1 MRRTVRGIC
10 LLAALVVAGRVH
22 PTLASTAEARANDER
37 VTVRAELG
45 AEYDDNVHRA
55 EQIPGMA
62 DAAPRV
68 ASAVARGVFGLSA
81 ASDSLPHEQEVAFSI
96 LGAGKLFLAPAA
108 RSENVVIVDNSGS
121 WRIATDRHGKLG
133 ITASYYEATQS
144 GTETER
150 ALSAEARDFRSLV
163 PMVRLVRFIGAS
175 SSLGLAAG
183 YRWFV
188 YKPQRSYDFLAPVLS
203 LEYRLV
209 HETTDGDADWE
220 VTAAAGVEL
229 RRFAGS
235 RLVSD
240 SAGCSAGACPPAL
253 DPTGTRH
260 VDQFFTGQIDVTRT
274 GGVLVGAG
282 YLLQWNRSNS
292 RSESLLRHVGTV
304 RLTAPLPLDLY
315 LAARAELVLVTYSDK
330 VTLAVG
336 PTGQTSASI
345 EDEKRSQLRAELSR
359 SVTAGL
365 QLVARYSLYVNALG
379 EGVGTY
385 RRQTATLSLVYT
397 AD

>member
-10 LLAALVVAGRVH
+10 LLATLVVH
-22 PTLASTAEARANDER
+22 PALGSRAEARATDER
-37 VTVRAELG
+37 VGVRAELG

-55 EQIPGMA
+55 EQIPGMT

-81 ASDSLPHEQEVAFSI
+81 SDSLPHEQEVAFAM

-108 RSENVVIVDNSGS
+108 RSENVFIVDNAGS
-121 WRIATDRHGKLG
+121 WRIATDPRGKLG
-133 ITASYYEATQS
+133 IGATYYEATQS

-150 ALSAEARDFRSLV
+150 ALSAEARDFRSLA
-163 PMVRLVRFIGAS
+163 PMLRLLRLIGAS

-188 YKPQRSYDFLAPVLS
+188 YKPQRAYDFLAPVLAID
-203 LEYRLV
+203 YRLV
-209 HETTDGDADWE
+209 HETTEGDADWE
-220 VTAAAGVEL
+220 VTASGGVEL
-229 RRFAGS
+229 RRFGGS
-235 RLVSD
+235 RLVYVPT
-240 SAGCSAGACPPAL
+240 GCSTPPCLPAL
-253 DPTGTRH
+253 DPAGTRH

-292 RSESLLRHVGTV
+292 YSESLLRHVGTV
-304 RLTAPLPLDLY
+304 RLTAPLPFDLY
-315 LAARAELVLVTYSDK
+315 LAARAELVYVTYSEK
-330 VTLAVG
+330 VTLATTG

-345 EDEKRSQLRAELSR
+345 EDEKRSQLRVELSR
-359 SVTAGL
+359 DLTAGL
-365 QLVARYSLYVNALG
+365 QLVARYSFYANALG
-379 EGVGTY
+379 DGAGTY
-385 RRQTATLSLVYT
+385 RRQTATLSLTYT
-397 AD
+397 SD

>member
-1 MRRTVRGIC
+1 MRRTVRGIH
-10 LLAALVVAGRVH
+10 LLAALVVAGRIH
-22 PTLASTAEARANDER
+22 PTLASRAEARANDER
-37 VTVRAELG
+37 VAVRAELG
-45 AEYDDNVHRA
+45 AEYDDNVHRV
-55 EQIPGMA
+55 EQIAGVT
-62 DAAPRV
+62 DGAPRV
-68 ASAVARGVFGLSA
+68 ASAVARSVFGLSA
-81 ASDSLPHEQEVAFSI
+81 SDNLAHGQEVAFSI

-108 RSENVVIVDNSGS
+108 RSENVFVVDNTGS
-121 WRIATDRHGKLG
+121 WRIATDSRGKLG
-133 ITASYYEATQS
+133 IGASYYEALQS

-150 ALSAEARDFRSLV
+150 ALPTEARDFRSLV
-163 PMVRLVRFIGAS
+163 PSLRLLRFVGAS
-175 SSLGLAAG
+175 SSLGVAAG

-203 LEYRLV
+203 IEYRLV

-220 VTAAAGVEL
+220 VTASAGVEL

-240 SAGCSAGACPPAL
+240 PAGCSGGICLPIL

-260 VDQFFTGQIDVTRT
+260 VDQFVTGQIDITRT
-274 GGVLVGAG
+274 GRVLVGAG
-282 YLLQWNRSNS
+282 YMLQWNRSNS

-315 LAARAELVLVTYSDK
+315 LAARAELVYVTYPDK
-330 VTLAVG
+330 LTLATG
-336 PTGQTSASI
+336 PTGQPSASI
-345 EDEKRSQLRAELSR
+345 EEETRSQLRAELSR
-359 SVTAGL
+359 DVTTGL
-365 QLVARYSLYVNALG
+365 QVVARYSFYANALG
-379 EGVGTY
+379 QGVGNY

>member
-10 LLAALVVAGRVH
+10 LLGALVVAGLVH
-22 PTLASTAEARANDER
+22 PTLAPRAEARATDER
-37 VTVRAELG
+37 VAVRAELG

-55 EQIPGMA
+55 EQIPGMT
-62 DAAPRV
+62 DAPPRV

-81 ASDSLPHEQEVAFSI
+81 SDSLPHEQEVAFSV

-108 RSENVVIVDNSGS
+108 RSENVFIVDNAGS
-121 WRIATDRHGKLG
+121 WRIATDPHGKLG
-133 ITASYYEATQS
+133 ISASYYEATQS

-163 PMVRLVRFIGAS
+163 PMLRLLRFVGAS
-175 SSLGLAAG
+175 SSLGLGAG

-203 LEYRLV
+203 IEYRLV
-209 HETTDGDADWE
+209 HETADGDADWE
-220 VTAAAGVEL
+220 VTASAGVEL

-240 SAGCSAGACPPAL
+240 PAGCTGGTCLSII

-274 GGVLVGAG
+274 GRVLVGGG
-282 YLLQWNRSNS
+282 YMLQWNRSNS
-292 RSESLLRHVGTV
+292 RSESLLRHVGIV

-315 LAARAELVLVTYSDK
+315 LAARAELVYVTYPDK
-330 VTLAVG
+330 ITLTSG
-336 PTGQTSASI
+336 PTGQPSASI
-345 EDEKRSQLRAELSR
+345 EDETRSQVRAELSR
-359 SVTAGL
+359 DVIANL
-365 QLVARYSLYVNALG
+365 QVVARYSFYANALG
-379 EGVGTY
+379 HGVGNY
-385 RRQTATLSLVYT
+385 RRQTATLSLLYT
-397 AD
+397 TD